1 MAQMHNVVVVGGGPA
16 GLSAALAAA
25 AAGAPV
31 LLIDSNSRL
40 GGQYWR
46 NSSDNFDDQYEQHFD
61 LETGL
66 LLINAVKARKEIEVW
81 SEAQIWSATSND
93 GKSTLRVIYQGKE
106 KIVNTANII
115 LCTGA
120 YDRTLPIPGW
130 DIPGVMTPGGVQS
143 LLKGHGVLAG
153 KRVVVAGTGP
163 FLLPVAAGV
172 IKAGGE
178 VVSLLEANKSRRW
191 ITSFNA
197 ILENLG
203 KLKEAFYYI
212 KTISEGK
219 VRAKFGYA
227 VITAHAGSNGELE
240 SVDIAKIDRNFNVKK
255 LKNIK
260 CDVAAIGWGFTAD
273 TSLAGSL
280 GCKQV
285 VAKDESVIVWV
296 DNDQQTSISGI
307 FAAGEITG
315 IGGSEL
321 SMAEG
326 VIAGI
331 AAAKFAGCKVE
342 VLKAHRKRRAKRQR
356 FANALIKAYPVK
368 SGWQSWLND
377 QTTVCRC
384 EEVSLG
390 DLKYSVEEL
399 GATDSRTAKLFTRCG
414 MGLCQGRICGRSV
427 VDLVANELKVLAT
440 DTDRISAVNRPI
452 ITPIPLGVLAQ
463 GE

>member
-1 MAQMHNVVVVGGGPA
+1 MHNVVIIGAGPA
-16 GLSAALAAA
+16 GLSASLAAA

-31 LLIDSNSRL
+31 LLIDSNPRL

-46 NSSDNFDDQYEQHFD
+46 MSADDFQDQHNQHFD
-61 LETGL
+61 LDTGL

-81 SEAQIWSATSND
+81 SGSQIWSATNKD
-93 GKSTLRVIYQGKE
+93 GKNTLRVIYQGKE
-106 KIVNTANII
+106 RIVNTENLI

-120 YDRTLPIPGW
+120 YDRTLPFPGW

-153 KRVVVAGTGP
+153 KRVVVAGSGP

-172 IKAGGE
+172 VKAGGS
-178 VVSLLEANKSRRW
+178 VVALLEANKSRRW
-191 ITSFNA
+191 LTSFFVL
-197 ILENLG
+197 LENIS
-203 KLKEAFYYI
+203 KIKEAFYYI
-212 KTISEGK
+212 KTISEAK
-219 VRAKFGYA
+219 VRARFGQA
-227 VITAHAGSNGELE
+227 VIAAHAASNGELE
-240 SVDIAKIDRNFNVKK
+240 SVDIAKIDRNFRIKK
-255 LKNIK
+255 VQNIK

-280 GCKQV
+280 GCNQL
-285 VAKDESVIVWV
+285 VAKDDGVVVWV
-296 DNDQQTSISGI
+296 DGEQQTSIPGV

-315 IGGSEL
+315 IGGSDL

-331 AAAKFAGCKVE
+331 SAAKFVGCNVE

-356 FANALIKAYPVK
+356 FASALIRAYPIK
-368 SGWQSWLND
+368 PGWKSWLRD
-377 QTTVCRC
+377 ETIICRC
-384 EEVSLG
+384 EEVCLS
-390 DLKYSVEEL
+390 DLKHSINEL
-399 GATDSRTAKLFTRCG
+399 GATDSRTAKLLTRCG
-414 MGLCQGRICGRSV
+414 MGLCQGRICGRFV
-427 VDLVANELKVLAT
+427 VDLVANELNLSPT

-452 ITPIPLGVLAQ
+452 ITPIPLGVLAL

>member
-1 MAQMHNVVVVGGGPA
+1 MHNVVIIGAGPA
-16 GLSAALAAA
+16 GLSASLAAA

-31 LLIDSNSRL
+31 LLIDSNPRL

-46 NSSDNFDDQYEQHFD
+46 MSADDFQDQHNQHFD
-61 LETGL
+61 LDTGL

-81 SEAQIWSATSND
+81 SGAQIWSATNKD
-93 GKSTLRVIYQGKE
+93 GKNTLRIIYQGKE
-106 KIVNTANII
+106 RIVNTENLI

-120 YDRTLPIPGW
+120 YDRTLPFPGW

-153 KRVVVAGTGP
+153 RRVVVAGSGP

-172 IKAGGE
+172 IKAGGS
-178 VVSLLEANKSRRW
+178 VVALLEASKSRRW
-191 ITSFNA
+191 LTSFFVL
-197 ILENLG
+197 LENIS
-203 KLKEAFYYI
+203 KIKEAFYYI
-212 KTISEGK
+212 KTISEAK
-219 VRAKFGYA
+219 VRARFGQA
-227 VITAHAGSNGELE
+227 VIAAHAASNGELE
-240 SVDIAKIDRNFNVKK
+240 SVDIAKIDRNFRIKK
-255 LKNIK
+255 VQNIK

-280 GCKQV
+280 GCNQL
-285 VAKDESVIVWV
+285 VAKDDGVVVWV
-296 DNDQQTSISGI
+296 DGEQQTSIPGV

-315 IGGSEL
+315 IGGSDL

-331 AAAKFAGCKVE
+331 SAAKFVGCNVE

-356 FANALIKAYPVK
+356 FANALIRAYPIK
-368 SGWQSWLND
+368 PGWKSWLKD
-377 QTTVCRC
+377 ETIICRC
-384 EEVSLG
+384 EEVCLS
-390 DLKYSVEEL
+390 DLKHSINEL
-399 GATDSRTAKLFTRCG
+399 GATDSRTAKLLTRCG
-414 MGLCQGRICGRSV
+414 MGLCQGRICGRFV
-427 VDLVANELKVLAT
+427 VDLVANELNLSPT

-452 ITPIPLGVLAQ
+452 ITPIPLGVLAL

>member
-1 MAQMHNVVVVGGGPA
+1 MHNVVIIGAGPA
-16 GLSAALAAA
+16 GLSASLAAA

-31 LLIDSNSRL
+31 LLIDSNPRL

-46 NSSDNFDDQYEQHFD
+46 MSADDFQDQHNQHFD
-61 LETGL
+61 LDTGL

-81 SEAQIWSATSND
+81 SGAQIWSATNKD
-93 GKSTLRVIYQGKE
+93 GKNTLRIIYQGKE
-106 KIVNTANII
+106 RIVNTENLI

-120 YDRTLPIPGW
+120 YDRTLPFPGW

-153 KRVVVAGTGP
+153 KRVIVAGSGP

-172 IKAGGE
+172 IKAGGS
-178 VVSLLEANKSRRW
+178 VVALLEASKSRRW
-191 ITSFNA
+191 LTSFFVL
-197 ILENLG
+197 LENIS
-203 KLKEAFYYI
+203 KIKEAFYYI
-212 KTISEGK
+212 KTISEAK
-219 VRAKFGYA
+219 VRARFGQA
-227 VITAHAGSNGELE
+227 VIAAHAASNGELE
-240 SVDIAKIDRNFNVKK
+240 SVDIAKIDRNFRIKK
-255 LKNIK
+255 VQNIK

-280 GCKQV
+280 GCNQL
-285 VAKDESVIVWV
+285 VAKDDGVVVWV
-296 DNDQQTSISGI
+296 DGEQQTSIPGV

-315 IGGSEL
+315 IGGSDL

-331 AAAKFAGCKVE
+331 SAAKFVGCNVE

-356 FANALIKAYPVK
+356 FANALIRAYPIK
-368 SGWQSWLND
+368 PGWKSWLRD
-377 QTTVCRC
+377 ETIICRC
-384 EEVSLG
+384 EEVCLS
-390 DLKYSVEEL
+390 DLKHSINEL
-399 GATDSRTAKLFTRCG
+399 GATDSRTAKLLTRCG
-414 MGLCQGRICGRSV
+414 MGLCQGRICGRFV
-427 VDLVANELKVLAT
+427 VDLVANELNLSPT

-452 ITPIPLGVLAQ
+452 ITPIPLGVLAL

>member
-1 MAQMHNVVVVGGGPA
+1 MHNVVIIGAGPA
-16 GLSAALAAA
+16 GLSASLAAA

-31 LLIDSNSRL
+31 LLIDSNPRL

-46 NSSDNFDDQYEQHFD
+46 MSADDFQDQHNQHFD
-61 LETGL
+61 LDTGL

-81 SEAQIWSATSND
+81 SGAQIWSATNKD
-93 GKSTLRVIYQGKE
+93 GKNTLRVIYQGKE
-106 KIVNTANII
+106 RIVNTENLI

-120 YDRTLPIPGW
+120 YDRTLPFPGW

-153 KRVVVAGTGP
+153 KRVVVAGSGP

-172 IKAGGE
+172 VKAGGS
-178 VVSLLEANKSRRW
+178 VVALLEANKSRRW
-191 ITSFNA
+191 LTSFSVL
-197 ILENLG
+197 LENIS
-203 KLKEAFYYI
+203 KIKEAFYYI
-212 KTISEGK
+212 KTISEAK
-219 VRAKFGYA
+219 VRARFGQA
-227 VITAHAGSNGELE
+227 VIAAHAASNGELE
-240 SVDIAKIDRNFNVKK
+240 SVDIAKIDRNFRIKK
-255 LKNIK
+255 VQNIK

-280 GCKQV
+280 GCNQL
-285 VAKDESVIVWV
+285 VAKDDGVVVWV
-296 DNDQQTSISGI
+296 DGEQQTSIPGV

-315 IGGSEL
+315 IGGSDL

-331 AAAKFAGCKVE
+331 SAAKFVGCNVE

-356 FANALIKAYPVK
+356 FANALIKAYPIK
-368 SGWQSWLND
+368 PGWKSWLRD
-377 QTTVCRC
+377 ETIICRC
-384 EEVSLG
+384 EEVCLS
-390 DLKYSVEEL
+390 DLKHSINEL
-399 GATDSRTAKLFTRCG
+399 GATDSRTAKLLTRCG
-414 MGLCQGRICGRSV
+414 MGLCQGRICGRFV
-427 VDLVANELKVLAT
+427 VDLVANELNLSPT

-452 ITPIPLGVLAQ
+452 ITPIPLGVLAL

>member
-1 MAQMHNVVVVGGGPA
+1 MHNVVVVGGGPA

-81 SEAQIWSATSND
+81 SEAQIWSATNNE
-93 GKSTLRVIYQGKE
+93 GKFTLRIIYQGKE

-120 YDRTLPIPGW
+120 YDRTLPFPGW

-143 LLKGHGVLAG
+143 LLKGHDVLAG

-191 ITSFNA
+191 LTSFNV

-331 AAAKFAGCKVE
+331 AAAKFVGCKVK

-427 VDLVANELKVLAT
+427 VDLVANELKVLPT

>member
-1 MAQMHNVVVVGGGPA
+1 MHNVVIIGAGPA
-16 GLSAALAAA
+16 GLSASLAAA

-31 LLIDSNSRL
+31 LLIDSNPRL

-46 NSSDNFDDQYEQHFD
+46 MSADDFQDQHNQHFD
-61 LETGL
+61 LDTGL

-81 SEAQIWSATSND
+81 SGAQIWSATNKD
-93 GKSTLRVIYQGKE
+93 GKNTLRVIYQGKE
-106 KIVNTANII
+106 RIVNTENLI

-120 YDRTLPIPGW
+120 YDRTLPFPGW

-153 KRVVVAGTGP
+153 KRVVVAGSGP

-172 IKAGGE
+172 VKAGGS
-178 VVSLLEANKSRRW
+178 VVALLEANKSRRW
-191 ITSFNA
+191 LTSFFVL
-197 ILENLG
+197 LENTS
-203 KLKEAFYYI
+203 KIKEAFYYI
-212 KTISEGK
+212 KTISEAK
-219 VRAKFGYA
+219 VRARFGQA
-227 VITAHAGSNGELE
+227 VIAAHAASNGELE
-240 SVDIAKIDRNFNVKK
+240 SVDIAKIDRNFRIKK
-255 LKNIK
+255 VQNIK

-280 GCKQV
+280 GCNQL
-285 VAKDESVIVWV
+285 VAKDDGVVVWV
-296 DNDQQTSISGI
+296 DGEQQTSIPGV

-315 IGGSEL
+315 IGGSDL

-331 AAAKFAGCKVE
+331 SAAKFVGCNVE

-356 FANALIKAYPVK
+356 FANALIRAYPIK
-368 SGWQSWLND
+368 PGWKSWLRD
-377 QTTVCRC
+377 ETIICRC
-384 EEVSLG
+384 EEVCLS
-390 DLKYSVEEL
+390 DLKHSINEL
-399 GATDSRTAKLFTRCG
+399 GATDSRTAKLLTRCG
-414 MGLCQGRICGRSV
+414 MGLCQGRICGRFV
-427 VDLVANELKVLAT
+427 VDLVANELNLSPT

-452 ITPIPLGVLAQ
+452 ITPIPLGVLAL

>member
-1 MAQMHNVVVVGGGPA
+1 MHNVVIIGAGPA
-16 GLSAALAAA
+16 GLSASLAAA

-31 LLIDSNSRL
+31 LLIDSNPRL

-46 NSSDNFDDQYEQHFD
+46 MSADDFQDQHNQHFD
-61 LETGL
+61 LDTGL

-81 SEAQIWSATSND
+81 SGAQIWSATNKD
-93 GKSTLRVIYQGKE
+93 GKNTLRVIYQGKE
-106 KIVNTANII
+106 RIVNTENLI

-120 YDRTLPIPGW
+120 YDRTLPFPGW

-153 KRVVVAGTGP
+153 KRVVVAGSGP

-172 IKAGGE
+172 VKAGGS
-178 VVSLLEANKSRRW
+178 VVALLEANKSRRW
-191 ITSFNA
+191 LTSFFVL
-197 ILENLG
+197 LENTS
-203 KLKEAFYYI
+203 KIKEAFYYI
-212 KTISEGK
+212 KTISEAK
-219 VRAKFGYA
+219 VRARFGQA
-227 VITAHAGSNGELE
+227 VIAAHAASNGELE
-240 SVDIAKIDRNFNVKK
+240 SVDIAKIDRNFRIKK
-255 LKNIK
+255 VQNIK

-280 GCKQV
+280 GCNQL
-285 VAKDESVIVWV
+285 VAKDDGVVVWV
-296 DNDQQTSISGI
+296 DSEQQTSIPGV

-315 IGGSEL
+315 IGGSDL

-331 AAAKFAGCKVE
+331 SAAKFVGCNVE

-356 FANALIKAYPVK
+356 FANALIRAYPIK
-368 SGWQSWLND
+368 PGWKSWLRD
-377 QTTVCRC
+377 ETIICRC
-384 EEVSLG
+384 EEVCLS
-390 DLKYSVEEL
+390 DLKHSINEL
-399 GATDSRTAKLFTRCG
+399 GATDSRTAKLLTRCG
-414 MGLCQGRICGRSV
+414 MGLCQGRICGRFV
-427 VDLVANELKVLAT
+427 VDLVANELNLSPT

-452 ITPIPLGVLAQ
+452 ITPIPLGVLAL

>member
-1 MAQMHNVVVVGGGPA
+1 MHNVVIIGAGPA
-16 GLSAALAAA
+16 GLSASLAAA

-31 LLIDSNSRL
+31 LLIDSNPRL

-46 NSSDNFDDQYEQHFD
+46 MSADDFQDQHNQHFD
-61 LETGL
+61 LDTGL

-81 SEAQIWSATSND
+81 SGAQIWSATNKD
-93 GKSTLRVIYQGKE
+93 GKNTLRVIYQGKE
-106 KIVNTANII
+106 RIVNTENLI

-120 YDRTLPIPGW
+120 YDRTLPFPGW

-153 KRVVVAGTGP
+153 KRVVVAGSGP

-172 IKAGGE
+172 VKAGGS
-178 VVSLLEANKSRRW
+178 VVALLEANKSRRW
-191 ITSFNA
+191 LTSFSVL
-197 ILENLG
+197 LENIS
-203 KLKEAFYYI
+203 KIKEAFYYI
-212 KTISEGK
+212 KTISEAK
-219 VRAKFGYA
+219 VRARFGQA
-227 VITAHAGSNGELE
+227 VIAAHAASNGELE
-240 SVDIAKIDRNFNVKK
+240 SVDIAKIDRNFRIKK
-255 LKNIK
+255 VQNIK

-280 GCKQV
+280 GCNQL
-285 VAKDESVIVWV
+285 VAKDDGVVVWV
-296 DNDQQTSISGI
+296 DGEQQTSIPGV

-315 IGGSEL
+315 IGGSDL

-331 AAAKFAGCKVE
+331 SAAKFVGCNVE

-356 FANALIKAYPVK
+356 FANALIRAYPIK
-368 SGWQSWLND
+368 PGWKSWLRD
-377 QTTVCRC
+377 ETIICRC
-384 EEVSLG
+384 EEVCLS
-390 DLKYSVEEL
+390 DLKHSINEL
-399 GATDSRTAKLFTRCG
+399 GATDSRTAKLLTRCG
-414 MGLCQGRICGRSV
+414 MGLCQGRICGRFV
-427 VDLVANELKVLAT
+427 VDLVANELNLSPT

-452 ITPIPLGVLAQ
+452 ITPIPLGVLAL

>member
-1 MAQMHNVVVVGGGPA
+1 MHNVVIVGGGPA

-46 NSSDNFDDQYEQHFD
+46 NASDNFDNQNEQHFD

-81 SEAQIWSATSND
+81 SEAQIWSATNNE
-93 GKSTLRVIYQGKE
+93 GKFTLRIIYQGKE

-120 YDRTLPIPGW
+120 YDRTLPFPGW

-331 AAAKFAGCKVE
+331 AAAKFVGCKVK

>member
-1 MAQMHNVVVVGGGPA
+1 MHNVVIIGAGPA
-16 GLSAALAAA
+16 GLSASLAAA

-31 LLIDSNSRL
+31 LLIDSNPRL

-46 NSSDNFDDQYEQHFD
+46 MSADDFQDQHNQHFD
-61 LETGL
+61 LDTGL

-81 SEAQIWSATSND
+81 SGAQIWSATNKD
-93 GKSTLRVIYQGKE
+93 GKNTLRIIYQGKE
-106 KIVNTANII
+106 RIVNTENLI

-120 YDRTLPIPGW
+120 YDRTLPFPGW

-153 KRVVVAGTGP
+153 KRVVVAGSGP

-172 IKAGGE
+172 VKAGGS
-178 VVSLLEANKSRRW
+178 VVALLEANKSRRW
-191 ITSFNA
+191 LTSFSVL
-197 ILENLG
+197 LENIS
-203 KLKEAFYYI
+203 KIKEAFYYI
-212 KTISEGK
+212 KTISEAK
-219 VRAKFGYA
+219 VRARFGQA
-227 VITAHAGSNGELE
+227 VIAAHAASNGELE
-240 SVDIAKIDRNFNVKK
+240 SVDIAKIDRNFRIKK
-255 LKNIK
+255 VQNIK

-280 GCKQV
+280 GCNQL
-285 VAKDESVIVWV
+285 VAKDDGVVVWV
-296 DNDQQTSISGI
+296 DGEQQTSIPGV

-315 IGGSEL
+315 IGGSDL

-331 AAAKFAGCKVE
+331 SAAKFVGCNVE

-356 FANALIKAYPVK
+356 FANSLIRAYPIK
-368 SGWQSWLND
+368 PGWKSWLRD
-377 QTTVCRC
+377 ETIICRC
-384 EEVSLG
+384 EEVCLS
-390 DLKYSVEEL
+390 DLKHSINEL
-399 GATDSRTAKLFTRCG
+399 GATDSRTAKLLTRCG
-414 MGLCQGRICGRSV
+414 MGLCQGRICGRFV
-427 VDLVANELKVLAT
+427 VDLVANELNLSPT

-452 ITPIPLGVLAQ
+452 ITPIPLGVLAL

>member
-1 MAQMHNVVVVGGGPA
+1 MHNVVIIGAGPA
-16 GLSAALAAA
+16 GLSASLAAA

-31 LLIDSNSRL
+31 LLIDSNPRL

-46 NSSDNFDDQYEQHFD
+46 MSADDFQDQHNQHFD
-61 LETGL
+61 LDTGL

-81 SEAQIWSATSND
+81 SGAQIWSATNKD
-93 GKSTLRVIYQGKE
+93 GKNTLRVIYQGKE
-106 KIVNTANII
+106 RIVNTENLI

-120 YDRTLPIPGW
+120 YDRTLPFPGW

-153 KRVVVAGTGP
+153 RRVVVAGSGP

-172 IKAGGE
+172 IKAGGS
-178 VVSLLEANKSRRW
+178 VVALLEANKSRRW
-191 ITSFNA
+191 LTSFFVL
-197 ILENLG
+197 LENTS
-203 KLKEAFYYI
+203 KIKEAFYYI
-212 KTISEGK
+212 KTISEAK
-219 VRAKFGYA
+219 VRARFGQA
-227 VITAHAGSNGELE
+227 VIAAHAASNGELE
-240 SVDIAKIDRNFNVKK
+240 SVDIAKIDRNFRIKK
-255 LKNIK
+255 VQNIK

-280 GCKQV
+280 GCNQL
-285 VAKDESVIVWV
+285 VAKDDGVVVWV
-296 DNDQQTSISGI
+296 DGEQQTSIPGV

-315 IGGSEL
+315 IGGSDL

-331 AAAKFAGCKVE
+331 SAAKFVGCNVE

-356 FANALIKAYPVK
+356 FASALIRAYPIK
-368 SGWQSWLND
+368 PGWKSWLRD
-377 QTTVCRC
+377 ETIICRC
-384 EEVSLG
+384 EEVCLS
-390 DLKYSVEEL
+390 DLKHSINEL
-399 GATDSRTAKLFTRCG
+399 GATDSRTAKLLTRCG
-414 MGLCQGRICGRSV
+414 MGLCQGRICGRFV
-427 VDLVANELKVLAT
+427 VDLVANELNLSPT

-452 ITPIPLGVLAQ
+452 ITPIPLGVLAL

>member
-1 MAQMHNVVVVGGGPA
+1 MHNVVIIGAGPA
-16 GLSAALAAA
+16 GLSASLAAA

-31 LLIDSNSRL
+31 LLIDSNPRL

-46 NSSDNFDDQYEQHFD
+46 MSADDFQDQHNQHFD
-61 LETGL
+61 LDTGL

-81 SEAQIWSATSND
+81 SGAQIWSATNKD
-93 GKSTLRVIYQGKE
+93 GKNTLRVIYQGKE
-106 KIVNTANII
+106 RIVNTENLI

-120 YDRTLPIPGW
+120 YDRTLPFPGW

-153 KRVVVAGTGP
+153 RRVVVAGSGP

-172 IKAGGE
+172 VKAGGS
-178 VVSLLEANKSRRW
+178 VVALLEANKSRRW
-191 ITSFNA
+191 LTSFSVL
-197 ILENLG
+197 LENIS
-203 KLKEAFYYI
+203 KIKEAFYYI
-212 KTISEGK
+212 KTISEAK
-219 VRAKFGYA
+219 VRARFGQA
-227 VITAHAGSNGELE
+227 VIAAHAASNGELE
-240 SVDIAKIDRNFNVKK
+240 SVDIAKIDRNFRIKK
-255 LKNIK
+255 VQNIK

-280 GCKQV
+280 GCNQL
-285 VAKDESVIVWV
+285 VAKDDGVVVWV
-296 DNDQQTSISGI
+296 DGEQQTSIPGV

-315 IGGSEL
+315 IGGSDL

-331 AAAKFAGCKVE
+331 SAAKFVGCNVE

-356 FANALIKAYPVK
+356 FANALIRAYPIK
-368 SGWQSWLND
+368 PGWKSWLRD
-377 QTTVCRC
+377 ETIICRC
-384 EEVSLG
+384 EEVCLS
-390 DLKYSVEEL
+390 DLKHSINEL
-399 GATDSRTAKLFTRCG
+399 GATDSRTAKLLTRCG
-414 MGLCQGRICGRSV
+414 MGLCQGRICGRFV
-427 VDLVANELKVLAT
+427 VDLVANELNLSPT

-452 ITPIPLGVLAQ
+452 ITPIPLGVLAL

>member
-1 MAQMHNVVVVGGGPA
+1 MHNVVIIGAGPA
-16 GLSAALAAA
+16 GLSASLAAA

-31 LLIDSNSRL
+31 LLIDSNPRL

-46 NSSDNFDDQYEQHFD
+46 MSADDFQDQHNQHFD
-61 LETGL
+61 LDTGL

-81 SEAQIWSATSND
+81 SGAQIWSATNKD
-93 GKSTLRVIYQGKE
+93 GKNTLRVIYQGKE
-106 KIVNTANII
+106 RIVNTENLI

-120 YDRTLPIPGW
+120 YDRTLPFPGW

-153 KRVVVAGTGP
+153 KRVVVAGSGP

-172 IKAGGE
+172 VKAGGS
-178 VVSLLEANKSRRW
+178 VVALLEANKSRRW
-191 ITSFNA
+191 LTSFFVL
-197 ILENLG
+197 LENIS
-203 KLKEAFYYI
+203 KIKEAFYYI
-212 KTISEGK
+212 KTISEAK
-219 VRAKFGYA
+219 VRARFGQA
-227 VITAHAGSNGELE
+227 VIAAHAASNGELE
-240 SVDIAKIDRNFNVKK
+240 SVDIAKIDRNFRIKK
-255 LKNIK
+255 VQNIK

-280 GCKQV
+280 GCNQL
-285 VAKDESVIVWV
+285 VAKDDGVVVWV
-296 DNDQQTSISGI
+296 DGEQQTSIPGV

-315 IGGSEL
+315 IGGSDL

-331 AAAKFAGCKVE
+331 SAAKFVGCNVE

-356 FANALIKAYPVK
+356 FASALIRAYPIK
-368 SGWQSWLND
+368 PGWKSWLRD
-377 QTTVCRC
+377 ETIICRC
-384 EEVSLG
+384 EEVCLS
-390 DLKYSVEEL
+390 DLKHSINEL
-399 GATDSRTAKLFTRCG
+399 GATDSRTAKLLTRCG
-414 MGLCQGRICGRSV
+414 MGLCQGRICGRFV
-427 VDLVANELKVLAT
+427 VDLVANELNLSPT

-452 ITPIPLGVLAQ
+452 ITPIPLGVLAL

>member
-1 MAQMHNVVVVGGGPA
+1 MHNVVIIGAGPA
-16 GLSAALAAA
+16 GLSASLAAA

-31 LLIDSNSRL
+31 LLIDSNPRL

-46 NSSDNFDDQYEQHFD
+46 MSADDFQDQHNQHFD
-61 LETGL
+61 LDTGL

-81 SEAQIWSATSND
+81 SGAQIWSATNKD
-93 GKSTLRVIYQGKE
+93 GKNTLRVIYQGKE
-106 KIVNTANII
+106 RIVNTENLI

-120 YDRTLPIPGW
+120 YDRTLPFPGW

-153 KRVVVAGTGP
+153 KRVVVAGSGP

-172 IKAGGE
+172 IKAGGS
-178 VVSLLEANKSRRW
+178 VVALLEANKSRRW
-191 ITSFNA
+191 LTSFFVL
-197 ILENLG
+197 LENIS
-203 KLKEAFYYI
+203 KIKEAFYYI
-212 KTISEGK
+212 KTISEAK
-219 VRAKFGYA
+219 VRARFGQA
-227 VITAHAGSNGELE
+227 VIAAHAASNGELE
-240 SVDIAKIDRNFNVKK
+240 SVDIAKIDRNFRIKK
-255 LKNIK
+255 VQNIK

-280 GCKQV
+280 GCNQL
-285 VAKDESVIVWV
+285 VAKDDGVVVWV
-296 DNDQQTSISGI
+296 DSEQQTSIPGV

-315 IGGSEL
+315 IGGSDL

-331 AAAKFAGCKVE
+331 SAAKFVGCNVE

-356 FANALIKAYPVK
+356 FANALIKAYPIK
-368 SGWQSWLND
+368 PGWKSWLRD
-377 QTTVCRC
+377 ETIICRC
-384 EEVSLG
+384 EEVCLS
-390 DLKYSVEEL
+390 DLKHSINEL
-399 GATDSRTAKLFTRCG
+399 GATDSRTAKLLTRCG
-414 MGLCQGRICGRSV
+414 MGLCQGRICGRFV
-427 VDLVANELKVLAT
+427 VDLVANELNLSPT

-452 ITPIPLGVLAQ
+452 ITPIPLGVLAL

>member
-1 MAQMHNVVVVGGGPA
+1 MHNVVIIGAGPA
-16 GLSAALAAA
+16 GLSASLAAA

-31 LLIDSNSRL
+31 LLIDSNPRL

-46 NSSDNFDDQYEQHFD
+46 MSADDFQDQHNQHFD
-61 LETGL
+61 LDTGL

-81 SEAQIWSATSND
+81 SGAQIWSATNRD
-93 GKSTLRVIYQGKE
+93 GKNTLRVIYQGKE
-106 KIVNTANII
+106 RIVNTENLI

-120 YDRTLPIPGW
+120 YDRTLPFPGW

-153 KRVVVAGTGP
+153 RRVVVAGSGP

-172 IKAGGE
+172 VKAGGS
-178 VVSLLEANKSRRW
+178 VVALLEANKSRRW
-191 ITSFNA
+191 LTSFFVL
-197 ILENLG
+197 LENIS
-203 KLKEAFYYI
+203 KIKEAFYYI
-212 KTISEGK
+212 KTISEAK
-219 VRAKFGYA
+219 VRARFGQA
-227 VITAHAGSNGELE
+227 VIAAHAASNGELE
-240 SVDIAKIDRNFNVKK
+240 SVDIAKIDRNFRIKK
-255 LKNIK
+255 VQNIK

-280 GCKQV
+280 GCNQL
-285 VAKDESVIVWV
+285 VAKDDGVVVWV
-296 DNDQQTSISGI
+296 DGEQQTSIPGV

-315 IGGSEL
+315 IGGSDL

-331 AAAKFAGCKVE
+331 SAAKFVGCNVE

-356 FANALIKAYPVK
+356 FASALIRAYPIK
-368 SGWQSWLND
+368 PGWKSWLRD
-377 QTTVCRC
+377 ETIICRC
-384 EEVSLG
+384 EEVCLS
-390 DLKYSVEEL
+390 DLKHSINEL
-399 GATDSRTAKLFTRCG
+399 GATDSRTAKLLTRCG
-414 MGLCQGRICGRSV
+414 MGLCQGRICGRFV
-427 VDLVANELKVLAT
+427 VDLVANELNLSPT

-452 ITPIPLGVLAQ
+452 ITPIPLGVLAL

>member
-1 MAQMHNVVVVGGGPA
+1 MHNVVIIGAGPA
-16 GLSAALAAA
+16 GLSASLAAA

-31 LLIDSNSRL
+31 LLIDSNPRL

-46 NSSDNFDDQYEQHFD
+46 MSADDFQDQHNQHFD
-61 LETGL
+61 LDTGL

-81 SEAQIWSATSND
+81 SGAQIWSATNKD
-93 GKSTLRVIYQGKE
+93 GKNTLRVIYQGKE
-106 KIVNTANII
+106 RIVNTENLI

-120 YDRTLPIPGW
+120 YDRTLPFPGW

-153 KRVVVAGTGP
+153 KRVVVAGSGP

-172 IKAGGE
+172 VKAGGS
-178 VVSLLEANKSRRW
+178 VVALLEANKSRRW
-191 ITSFNA
+191 LTSFSVL
-197 ILENLG
+197 LENIS
-203 KLKEAFYYI
+203 KIKEAFYYI
-212 KTISEGK
+212 KTISEAK
-219 VRAKFGYA
+219 VRARFGQA
-227 VITAHAGSNGELE
+227 VIAAHAASNGELE
-240 SVDIAKIDRNFNVKK
+240 SVDIAKIDRNFRIKK
-255 LKNIK
+255 VQNIK

-280 GCKQV
+280 GCNQL
-285 VAKDESVIVWV
+285 VAKDDGVVVWV
-296 DNDQQTSISGI
+296 DGEQQTSIPGV

-315 IGGSEL
+315 IGGSDL

-331 AAAKFAGCKVE
+331 SAAKFVGCNVE

-356 FANALIKAYPVK
+356 FANALIRAYPIK
-368 SGWQSWLND
+368 PGWKSWLRD
-377 QTTVCRC
+377 ETIICRC
-384 EEVSLG
+384 EEVCLS
-390 DLKYSVEEL
+390 DLKHSINEL
-399 GATDSRTAKLFTRCG
+399 GATDSRTAKLLTRCG
-414 MGLCQGRICGRSV
+414 MGLCQGRICGRFV
-427 VDLVANELKVLAT
+427 VDLVANELNLSST

-452 ITPIPLGVLAQ
+452 ITPIPLGILAL

>member
-1 MAQMHNVVVVGGGPA
+1 MHNVVIIGAGPA
-16 GLSAALAAA
+16 GLSASLAAA

-31 LLIDSNSRL
+31 LLIDSNPRL

-46 NSSDNFDDQYEQHFD
+46 MSADDFKDQHNQHFD
-61 LETGL
+61 LDTGL

-81 SEAQIWSATSND
+81 SGAQIWSATNKD
-93 GKSTLRVIYQGKE
+93 GKNTLRVIYQGKE
-106 KIVNTANII
+106 RIVNTENLI

-120 YDRTLPIPGW
+120 YDRTLPFPGW

-153 KRVVVAGTGP
+153 KRVVVAGSGP

-172 IKAGGE
+172 VKAGGS
-178 VVSLLEANKSRRW
+178 VVALLEANKSRRW
-191 ITSFNA
+191 LTSFFVL
-197 ILENLG
+197 LENTS
-203 KLKEAFYYI
+203 KIKEAFYYI
-212 KTISEGK
+212 KTISEAK
-219 VRAKFGYA
+219 VRARFGQA
-227 VITAHAGSNGELE
+227 VIAAHAASNGELE
-240 SVDIAKIDRNFNVKK
+240 SVDIAKIDRNFRIKK
-255 LKNIK
+255 VQNIK

-280 GCKQV
+280 GCNQL
-285 VAKDESVIVWV
+285 VAKDDGVVVWV
-296 DNDQQTSISGI
+296 DSKQQTSIPGV

-315 IGGSEL
+315 IGGSDL

-331 AAAKFAGCKVE
+331 SAAKFVGCNVE

-356 FANALIKAYPVK
+356 FANALIRAYPIK
-368 SGWQSWLND
+368 PGWKSWLRD
-377 QTTVCRC
+377 ETIICRC
-384 EEVSLG
+384 EEVCLS
-390 DLKYSVEEL
+390 DLKHSINEL
-399 GATDSRTAKLFTRCG
+399 GATDSRTAKLLTRCG
-414 MGLCQGRICGRSV
+414 MGLCQGRICGRFV
-427 VDLVANELKVLAT
+427 VDLVANELNLSPT

-452 ITPIPLGVLAQ
+452 ITPIPLGILAL

>member
-1 MAQMHNVVVVGGGPA
+1 MHNVVIIGAGPA
-16 GLSAALAAA
+16 GLSASLAAA

-31 LLIDSNSRL
+31 LLIDSNPRL

-46 NSSDNFDDQYEQHFD
+46 MSADDFQDQHNQHFD
-61 LETGL
+61 LDTGL

-81 SEAQIWSATSND
+81 SGSQIWSATNKD
-93 GKSTLRVIYQGKE
+93 GKNTLRVIYQGKE
-106 KIVNTANII
+106 RIVNTENLI

-120 YDRTLPIPGW
+120 YDRTLPFPGW

-153 KRVVVAGTGP
+153 KRVVVAGSGP

-172 IKAGGE
+172 VKAGGS
-178 VVSLLEANKSRRW
+178 VVALLEANKSRRW
-191 ITSFNA
+191 LTSFFVL
-197 ILENLG
+197 LENIS
-203 KLKEAFYYI
+203 KIKEAFYYI
-212 KTISEGK
+212 KTISEAK
-219 VRAKFGYA
+219 VRARFGQA
-227 VITAHAGSNGELE
+227 VIAAHAASNGELE
-240 SVDIAKIDRNFNVKK
+240 SVDIAKIDRNFRIKK
-255 LKNIK
+255 VQNIK

-280 GCKQV
+280 GCNQL
-285 VAKDESVIVWV
+285 VAKDDGVVVWV
-296 DNDQQTSISGI
+296 DGEQQTSIPGV

-315 IGGSEL
+315 IGGSDL

-331 AAAKFAGCKVE
+331 SAAKFVGCNVE

-356 FANALIKAYPVK
+356 FANALIRAYPIK
-368 SGWQSWLND
+368 PGWKSWLRD
-377 QTTVCRC
+377 ETIICRC
-384 EEVSLG
+384 EEVCLS
-390 DLKYSVEEL
+390 DLKHSINEL
-399 GATDSRTAKLFTRCG
+399 GATDSRTAKLLTRCG
-414 MGLCQGRICGRSV
+414 MGLCQGRICGRFV
-427 VDLVANELKVLAT
+427 VDLVANELNLSPT

-452 ITPIPLGVLAQ
+452 ITPIPLGVLAL

>member
-1 MAQMHNVVVVGGGPA
+1 MHNVVIIGAGPA
-16 GLSAALAAA
+16 GLSASLAAA

-31 LLIDSNSRL
+31 LLIDSNPRL

-46 NSSDNFDDQYEQHFD
+46 MSADDFQDQHNQHFD
-61 LETGL
+61 LDTGL

-81 SEAQIWSATSND
+81 SGSQIWSATNKD
-93 GKSTLRVIYQGKE
+93 GKNTLRVIYQGKE
-106 KIVNTANII
+106 RIVNTENLI

-120 YDRTLPIPGW
+120 YDRTLPFPGW

-153 KRVVVAGTGP
+153 RRVVVAGSGP

-172 IKAGGE
+172 VKAGGS
-178 VVSLLEANKSRRW
+178 VVALLEANKSRRW
-191 ITSFNA
+191 LTSFFVL
-197 ILENLG
+197 LENIS
-203 KLKEAFYYI
+203 KIKEAFYYI
-212 KTISEGK
+212 KTISEAK
-219 VRAKFGYA
+219 VRARFGQA
-227 VITAHAGSNGELE
+227 VIAAHAASNGELE
-240 SVDIAKIDRNFNVKK
+240 SVDIAKIDRNFRIKK
-255 LKNIK
+255 VQNIK

-280 GCKQV
+280 GCNQL
-285 VAKDESVIVWV
+285 VAKDDGVVVWV
-296 DNDQQTSISGI
+296 DGEQQTSIPGV

-315 IGGSEL
+315 IGGSDL

-331 AAAKFAGCKVE
+331 SAAKFVGCNVE

-356 FANALIKAYPVK
+356 FANALIRAYPIK
-368 SGWQSWLND
+368 PGWKSWLRD
-377 QTTVCRC
+377 ETIICRC
-384 EEVSLG
+384 EEVCLS
-390 DLKYSVEEL
+390 DLKHSINEL
-399 GATDSRTAKLFTRCG
+399 GATDSRTAKLLTRCG
-414 MGLCQGRICGRSV
+414 MGLCQGRICGRFV
-427 VDLVANELKVLAT
+427 VDLVANELNLSPT

-452 ITPIPLGVLAQ
+452 ITPIPLGVLAL

>member
-1 MAQMHNVVVVGGGPA
+1 MHNVVIIGAGPA
-16 GLSAALAAA
+16 GLSASLAAA

-31 LLIDSNSRL
+31 LLIDSNPRL

-46 NSSDNFDDQYEQHFD
+46 MSADDFQDQHNQHFD
-61 LETGL
+61 LDTGL

-81 SEAQIWSATSND
+81 SGAQIWSATNKD
-93 GKSTLRVIYQGKE
+93 GKNTLRVIYQGKE
-106 KIVNTANII
+106 RIVNTENLI

-120 YDRTLPIPGW
+120 YDRTLPFPGW

-153 KRVVVAGTGP
+153 KRVVVAGSGP

-172 IKAGGE
+172 VKAGGS
-178 VVSLLEANKSRRW
+178 VVALLEANKSRRW
-191 ITSFNA
+191 LTSFFVL
-197 ILENLG
+197 LENTS
-203 KLKEAFYYI
+203 KIKEAFYYI
-212 KTISEGK
+212 KTISEAK
-219 VRAKFGYA
+219 VRARFGQA
-227 VITAHAGSNGELE
+227 VIAAHAASNGELE
-240 SVDIAKIDRNFNVKK
+240 SVDIAKIDRNFRIKK
-255 LKNIK
+255 VQNIK

-280 GCKQV
+280 GCNQL
-285 VAKDESVIVWV
+285 VAKDDGVVVWV
-296 DNDQQTSISGI
+296 DSKQQTSIPGV

-315 IGGSEL
+315 IGGSDL

-331 AAAKFAGCKVE
+331 SAAKFVGCNVE

-356 FANALIKAYPVK
+356 FANALIRAYPIK
-368 SGWQSWLND
+368 PGWKSWLRD
-377 QTTVCRC
+377 ETIICRC
-384 EEVSLG
+384 EEVCLS
-390 DLKYSVEEL
+390 DLKHSINEL
-399 GATDSRTAKLFTRCG
+399 GATDSRTAKLLTRCG
-414 MGLCQGRICGRSV
+414 MGLCQGRICGRFV
-427 VDLVANELKVLAT
+427 VDLVANELNLSST

-452 ITPIPLGVLAQ
+452 ITPIPLGILAL

>member
-1 MAQMHNVVVVGGGPA
+1 MHNVVIIGAGPA
-16 GLSAALAAA
+16 GLSASLAAA

-31 LLIDSNSRL
+31 LLIDSNPRL

-46 NSSDNFDDQYEQHFD
+46 MSADDFQDQHNQHFD
-61 LETGL
+61 LDTGL

-81 SEAQIWSATSND
+81 YCSQIWSATNKD
-93 GKSTLRVIYQGKE
+93 GKNTLRVIYQGKE
-106 KIVNTANII
+106 RIVNTENLI

-120 YDRTLPIPGW
+120 YDRTLPFPGW

-153 KRVVVAGTGP
+153 KRVVVAGSGP

-172 IKAGGE
+172 VKAGGS
-178 VVSLLEANKSRRW
+178 VVALLEANKSRRW
-191 ITSFNA
+191 LTSFSVL
-197 ILENLG
+197 LENIS
-203 KLKEAFYYI
+203 KIKEAFYYI
-212 KTISEGK
+212 KTISEAK
-219 VRAKFGYA
+219 VRARFGQA
-227 VITAHAGSNGELE
+227 VIAAHAASNGELE
-240 SVDIAKIDRNFNVKK
+240 SVDIAKIDRNFRIKK
-255 LKNIK
+255 VQNIK

-280 GCKQV
+280 GCNQL
-285 VAKDESVIVWV
+285 VAKDDGVVVWV
-296 DNDQQTSISGI
+296 DSEQQTSIPGV

-315 IGGSEL
+315 IGGSDL

-331 AAAKFAGCKVE
+331 SAAKFVGCNVE

-356 FANALIKAYPVK
+356 FANALIRAYPIK
-368 SGWQSWLND
+368 PGWKSWLRD
-377 QTTVCRC
+377 ETIICRC
-384 EEVSLG
+384 EEVCLS
-390 DLKYSVEEL
+390 DLKHSINEL
-399 GATDSRTAKLFTRCG
+399 GATDSRTAKLLTRCG
-414 MGLCQGRICGRSV
+414 MGLCQGRICGRFV
-427 VDLVANELKVLAT
+427 VDLVANELNLSPT

-452 ITPIPLGVLAQ
+452 ITPIPLGVLAL

>member
-1 MAQMHNVVVVGGGPA
+1 MHNVVIIGAGPA
-16 GLSAALAAA
+16 GLSASLAAA

-31 LLIDSNSRL
+31 LLIDSNPRL

-46 NSSDNFDDQYEQHFD
+46 MSADDFQDQHNQHFD
-61 LETGL
+61 LDTGL

-81 SEAQIWSATSND
+81 SGAQIWSATNKD
-93 GKSTLRVIYQGKE
+93 GKNTLRVIYQGKE
-106 KIVNTANII
+106 RIVNTENLI

-120 YDRTLPIPGW
+120 YDRTLPFPGW

-153 KRVVVAGTGP
+153 KRVVVAGSGP

-172 IKAGGE
+172 VKAGGS
-178 VVSLLEANKSRRW
+178 VVALLEANKSRRW
-191 ITSFNA
+191 LTSFFVL
-197 ILENLG
+197 LENTS
-203 KLKEAFYYI
+203 KIKEAFYYI
-212 KTISEGK
+212 KTISEAK
-219 VRAKFGYA
+219 VRARFGQA
-227 VITAHAGSNGELE
+227 VIAAHAASNGELE
-240 SVDIAKIDRNFNVKK
+240 SVDIAKIDRNFRIKK
-255 LKNIK
+255 VQNIK

-280 GCKQV
+280 GCNQL
-285 VAKDESVIVWV
+285 VAKDDGVVVWV
-296 DNDQQTSISGI
+296 DGEQQTSIPGV

-315 IGGSEL
+315 IGGSDL

-331 AAAKFAGCKVE
+331 SAAKFVGCNVE

-356 FANALIKAYPVK
+356 FANALIRAYPIK
-368 SGWQSWLND
+368 PGWKSWLRD
-377 QTTVCRC
+377 ETIICRC
-384 EEVSLG
+384 EEVCLS
-390 DLKYSVEEL
+390 DLKHSINEL
-399 GATDSRTAKLFTRCG
+399 GATDSRTAKLLTRCG
-414 MGLCQGRICGRSV
+414 MGLCQGRICGRFV
-427 VDLVANELKVLAT
+427 VDLVANELNLSST

-452 ITPIPLGVLAQ
+452 ITPIPLGILAL

>member
-1 MAQMHNVVVVGGGPA
+1 MHNVVIIGAGPA
-16 GLSAALAAA
+16 GLSASLAAA

-31 LLIDSNSRL
+31 LLIDSNPRL

-46 NSSDNFDDQYEQHFD
+46 MSADDFQDQHNQHFD
-61 LETGL
+61 LDTGL

-81 SEAQIWSATSND
+81 SGAQIWSATNKD
-93 GKSTLRVIYQGKE
+93 GKNTLRVIYQGKE
-106 KIVNTANII
+106 RIVNTENLI

-120 YDRTLPIPGW
+120 YDRTLPFPGW

-153 KRVVVAGTGP
+153 KRVVVAGSGP

-172 IKAGGE
+172 VKAGGS
-178 VVSLLEANKSRRW
+178 VVALLEANKSRRW
-191 ITSFNA
+191 LTSFFVL
-197 ILENLG
+197 LENTS
-203 KLKEAFYYI
+203 KIKEAFYYI
-212 KTISEGK
+212 KTISEAK
-219 VRAKFGYA
+219 VRARFGQA
-227 VITAHAGSNGELE
+227 VIAAHAASNGELE
-240 SVDIAKIDRNFNVKK
+240 SVDIAKIDRNFRIKK
-255 LKNIK
+255 VQNIK

-280 GCKQV
+280 GCNQL
-285 VAKDESVIVWV
+285 VAKDDGVVVWV
-296 DNDQQTSISGI
+296 DGEQQTSIPGV

-315 IGGSEL
+315 IGGSDL

-331 AAAKFAGCKVE
+331 SAAKFVGCNVE

-356 FANALIKAYPVK
+356 FANALIKAYPIK
-368 SGWQSWLND
+368 PGWKSWLRD
-377 QTTVCRC
+377 ETIICRC
-384 EEVSLG
+384 EEVCLS
-390 DLKYSVEEL
+390 DLKHSINEL
-399 GATDSRTAKLFTRCG
+399 GATDSRTAKLLTRCG
-414 MGLCQGRICGRSV
+414 MGLCQGRICGRFV
-427 VDLVANELKVLAT
+427 VDLVANELNLSPT

-452 ITPIPLGVLAQ
+452 ITPIPLGVLAL

>member
-1 MAQMHNVVVVGGGPA
+1 MHNVVIIGAGPA
-16 GLSAALAAA
+16 GLSASLAAA

-31 LLIDSNSRL
+31 LLIDSNPRL

-46 NSSDNFDDQYEQHFD
+46 MSADDFQDQHNQHFD
-61 LETGL
+61 LDTGL

-81 SEAQIWSATSND
+81 SGAQIWSATNKD
-93 GKSTLRVIYQGKE
+93 GKNTLRIIYQGKE
-106 KIVNTANII
+106 RIVNTENLI

-120 YDRTLPIPGW
+120 YDRTLPFPGW

-153 KRVVVAGTGP
+153 RRVVVAGSGP

-172 IKAGGE
+172 VKAGGS
-178 VVSLLEANKSRRW
+178 VVALLEANKSRRW
-191 ITSFNA
+191 LTSFFVL
-197 ILENLG
+197 LENIS
-203 KLKEAFYYI
+203 KIKEAFYYI
-212 KTISEGK
+212 KTISEAK
-219 VRAKFGYA
+219 VRARFGQA
-227 VITAHAGSNGELE
+227 VIAAHAASNGELE
-240 SVDIAKIDRNFNVKK
+240 SVDIAKIDRNFRIKK
-255 LKNIK
+255 VQNIK

-280 GCKQV
+280 GCNQL
-285 VAKDESVIVWV
+285 VAKDDGVVVWV
-296 DNDQQTSISGI
+296 DGEQQTSIPGV

-315 IGGSEL
+315 IGGSDL

-331 AAAKFAGCKVE
+331 SAAKFVGCNVE

-356 FANALIKAYPVK
+356 FANALIRAYPIK
-368 SGWQSWLND
+368 PGWKSWLRD
-377 QTTVCRC
+377 ETIICRC
-384 EEVSLG
+384 EEVCLS
-390 DLKYSVEEL
+390 DLKHSINEM
-399 GATDSRTAKLFTRCG
+399 GATDSRTAKLLTRCG
-414 MGLCQGRICGRSV
+414 MGLCQGRICGRFV
-427 VDLVANELKVLAT
+427 VDLVANELNLSPT

-452 ITPIPLGVLAQ
+452 ITPIPLGVLAL